1 MRSENHLVS
10 SPSFLIHLIYVLPVC
25 RQVCWFGLLPNC
37 ATQSS
42 WGLAKMQIQMREV
55 RDGLRFLRFN
65 KLPGVLM
72 LLVGK
77 THCKHLGVLIFT
89 YIPFRDLVTFL
100 VLFPSV
106 SCKLTKSKTQLINR
120 RHSRS
125 GWITS
130 LPLTN
135 KIILHRG
142 AHRSI

>member
-25 RQVCWFGLLPNC
+25 RQVCRFGLLPNC

-100 VLFPSV
+100 VLFPQFHNSQSLGQCSSDRLMSKSTGSDPV
-106 SCKLTKSKTQLINR
+106 RQWFKTWSHLEKL
-120 RHSRS
+120 
-125 GWITS
+125 
-130 LPLTN
+130 
-135 KIILHRG
+135 
-142 AHRSI
+142 